1 MEPELSG
8 LIDALAR
15 GDLSEQALAQLGEP
29 EPRSALQA
37 LIAAAHEPALRP
49 HLARW
54 GAPLLLS
61 ARPGFGA
68 QVLAEIARRYRA
80 TRGAE
85 LPPDAL
91 PSLAAVVGNSDFLAR
106 LLQRHPHWCEE
117 LRGDPPAPPAGESI
131 EPDWTAIRIAKYQ
144 GLLRIAARDL
154 AERPFSE
161 SLSELSELADRCL
174 VAGLE
179 RAALETEAPA
189 PALFALGKLGGH
201 ELNFSSDVDLLFV
214 YGAPAAADDLTLN
227 ARTARLIQLF
237 KRQLEARSEDGLAYR
252 VDLDLRPEGRQ
263 GALANSVDAALY
275 YYETFGAEWERQ
287 ALIRLR
293 YLGGPR
299 EEAERF
305 TAGIEPFVFRRGID
319 LGAIRRVREMK
330 QRIEQERRDAG
341 RDIEHDLKE
350 GPGGIRDVEFL
361 VQALQLF
368 HGGRSADLRT
378 GNVERALAG
387 LARHGLLPESAATL
401 LRDGYLWLRRA
412 EHAVQM
418 VEERQT
424 QRFPREAAAQLTL
437 ARRMGYR
444 DEHGTRARDRLLDD
458 WTRVRAQV
466 RQHFENLVLGGEA

>member
-1 MEPELSG
+1 

-15 GDLSEQALAQLGEP
+15 GDLTEQALARLGER
-29 EPRSALQA
+29 EPRNAVQA
-37 LIAAAHEPALRP
+37 LASAALEPDLRS

-54 GAPLLLS
+54 APPLLVA

-68 QVLAEIARRYRA
+68 QALVEIARRYRR
-80 TRGAE
+80 TRGKE

-91 PSLAAVVGNSDFLAR
+91 ASLASVVGNSDFLAR
-106 LLQRHPHWCEE
+106 LLQRHPHWCEQ
-117 LRGDPPAPPAGESI
+117 LRGDPPDPPSKDPI

-154 AERPFSE
+154 ADRPFSQ

-174 VAGLE
+174 AAGLE
-179 RAALETEAPA
+179 RAASETRVPA
-189 PALFALGKLGGH
+189 PALLALGKLGGC

-214 YGAPAAADDLTLN
+214 YAEPPRSEAAE
-227 ARTARLIQLF
+227 RKEGMARLIQLF

-252 VDLDLRPEGRQ
+252 IDLDLRPEGRS
-263 GALANSVDAALY
+263 GALANTVDAALY

-293 YLGGPR
+293 YLAGPR
-299 EEAERF
+299 TVAERF
-305 TAGIEPFVFRRGID
+305 TQGIEPFVFRRGID
-319 LGAIRRVREMK
+319 IGAVRRVREMK
-330 QRIEQERRDAG
+330 QRIEQERRAAG
-341 RDIEHDLKE
+341 RDIECELKE

-368 HGGRSADLRT
+368 HGGRLPALRT
-378 GNVERALAG
+378 GNVELALAR
-387 LARHGLLPESAATL
+387 LAEHGLLPEAATTL
-401 LRDGYLWLRRA
+401 LREAYLWLRRA
-412 EHAVQM
+412 EHALQL

-424 QRFPREAAAQLTL
+424 QRFPRDPAAQLGL

-444 DEHGTRARDRLLDD
+444 DESGALARDRMLDD

-466 RQHFENLVLGGEA
+466 RQHFDNLVLGGDA